1 MVHLAGHRPKAAHL
15 PHQPFIDRDTL
26 GQRLWQEF
34 AGLLAEIKQDGAGLE
49 HADRLAV
56 RPVGIDDGGDLV
68 VGADGEER
76 RRHLL
81 ALADVHRDHLVG
93 QPHLLQRDR
102 DLAAVRRVPGVQFDG
117 HFLVSP
123 TIAWACRSPEPAV
136 PYNRALSGCRPR
148 AAATTRGVDG
158 PISALECPRPARID
172 CAPPQKAPERRLVQI
187 SLPRPPRR
195 DHPQAIVRPRRNHA
209 GLGPQERFL
218 FQPQADHARPRG
230 RDAAGGTDL

>member
-1 MVHLAGHRPKAAHL
+1 MPRLVGRAGHQRLVPALDAGEIRQLDLVARVAPGPAEDGEIGDRQRARDELAPRKALVEHVIEPARLGHVALEAIGAVLLVFQRDEMVHLAGHRPKAAHL
-15 PHQPFIDRDTL
+15 PHQPFIDRDAL
-26 GQRLWQEF
+26 GQRLGQEF
-34 AGLLAEIKQDGAGLE
+34 AGLFAEIKQDRAGLE

-102 DLAAVRRVPGVQFDG
+102 DFAAVRRVPGVQFDG

-123 TIAWACRSPEPAV
+123 KM
-136 PYNRALSGCRPR
+136 L
-148 AAATTRGVDG
+148 
-158 PISALECPRPARID
+158 
-172 CAPPQKAPERRLVQI
+172 
-187 SLPRPPRR
+187 
-195 DHPQAIVRPRRNHA
+195 
-209 GLGPQERFL
+209 GL
-218 FQPQADHARPRG
+218 A
-230 RDAAGGTDL
+230 